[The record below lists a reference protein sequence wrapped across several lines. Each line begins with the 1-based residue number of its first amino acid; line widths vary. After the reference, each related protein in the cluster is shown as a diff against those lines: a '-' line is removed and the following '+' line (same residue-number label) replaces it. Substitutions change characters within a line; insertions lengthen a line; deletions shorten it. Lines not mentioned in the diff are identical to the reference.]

1 MATLGDMKAKPGS
14 MAKPTPV
21 NKVDI
26 IDASEMTAKI
36 LKEHLTLHNLLN
48 PGILPTQTALSD
60 NVPKRTFYVSDHNEF
75 FETIAKLFFPE
86 KIELKHYPL
95 WE

>member
-1 MATLGDMKAKPGS
+1 MIQNFYK
-14 MAKPTPV
+14 

-48 PGILPTQTALSD
+48 PGTVSKETTVNGDAS
-60 NVPKRTFYVSDHNEF
+60 KRTFYVSDHNEF
-75 FETIAKLFFPE
+75 FETIAKLFFPG